1 MMGGHG
7 VPENVSAPEPFVVPQ
22 GLKTVCYALIA
33 LGVIGLVV
41 GLLTD
46 PMATQIGWLSG
57 FWLTTAFAL
66 LSAFFV
72 AVGYAS
78 YAMWNVT
85 LRRIPEA
92 MMGWLPIGAVTGA
105 ITVGFAFLEHSIF
118 HHWTHPEGPHAA
130 VVLKKGWWLNT
141 NRFVIFYVI
150 TMALLVY
157 LVAKLRRHSYTQDQ
171 DGDVEHSWKLQSLG
185 PVFLIVFS
193 LGFSGLAVDFLM
205 SLQPSW
211 FSTMWGVY
219 IFAGAWQATNAMIC
233 LTAVL
238 LVERG
243 YLDKVWVNENHIHDV
258 AKFMFAFTVFY
269 GYIAFC
275 QFLLIW
281 YANLPEETIFYH
293 DRYLNGW
300 AIWTW
305 VLVFGKFIIPFAV
318 LLRHGIKR
326 MGYGLKAACVW
337 VVCAQIFELWWLVAP
352 AAKVGSAHPGPGI
365 PFVEISIML
374 GFFGAFIL
382 VSARA
387 LSKHSLIPVKDPRL
401 HEVIAHH
408 QI

>member
-1 MMGGHG
+1 MGHH
-7 VPENVSAPEPFVVPQ
+7 VPENLTAPKPFEVPA
-22 GLKTVCYALIA
+22 GLRTTCLALIA
-33 LGVIGLVV
+33 LGVVGLVV

-46 PMATQIGWLSG
+46 PLATQIGWLSG

-66 LSAFFV
+66 LAGFFV

-78 YAMWNVT
+78 YAMWNIT

-92 MMGWLPIGAVTGA
+92 MMGWLPIGAVAGA

-130 VVLKKGWWLNT
+130 VILKKEWWLNT

-150 TMALLVY
+150 TMGLLLY
-157 LVAKLRRHSYTQDQ
+157 LVAKLRRHSYAQDE

-185 PVFLIVFS
+185 PIFLMIFA

-219 IFAGAWQATNAMIC
+219 IFAGAWQATNALIC
-233 LTAVL
+233 LTGVWL
-238 LVERG
+238 IERG
-243 YLDKVWVNENHIHDV
+243 SLDKVWLNENHIHDA
-258 AKFMFAFTVFY
+258 AKFIFAFTVFY

-293 DRYLNGW
+293 DRYINGW
-300 AIWTW
+300 AIWSW
-305 VLVFGKFIIPFAV
+305 VLIFAKFIIPFAV

-326 MGYGLKAACVW
+326 MGYGLKTACIW
-337 VVCAQIFELWWLVAP
+337 VVCAQMFELWWLVAP
-352 AAKVGSAHPGPGI
+352 AAKVGTAHPGPGI

-382 VSARA
+382 VSARGLA
-387 LSKHSLIPVKDPRL
+387 KHNLIPLKDPRL
-401 HEVIAHH
+401 HEAVGHH

>member
-1 MMGGHG
+1 
-7 VPENVSAPEPFVVPQ
+7 
-22 GLKTVCYALIA
+22 
-33 LGVIGLVV
+33 
-41 GLLTD
+41 
-46 PMATQIGWLSG
+46 
-57 FWLTTAFAL
+57 
-66 LSAFFV
+66 
-72 AVGYAS
+72 
-78 YAMWNVT
+78 
-85 LRRIPEA
+85 
-92 MMGWLPIGAVTGA
+92 
-105 ITVGFAFLEHSIF
+105 
-118 HHWTHPEGPHAA
+118 
-130 VVLKKGWWLNT
+130 
-141 NRFVIFYVI
+141 
-150 TMALLVY
+150 
-157 LVAKLRRHSYTQDQ
+157 
-171 DGDVEHSWKLQSLG
+171 
-185 PVFLIVFS
+185 
-193 LGFSGLAVDFLM
+193 VDFLM

-238 LVERG
+238 LEERG